1 MSPRSPVLAAATFA
15 LVAAPLLAACVTPAV
30 AAPAAAPAAMAHVT
44 FRAADGSDRGMAMLT
59 DAPSGVLLRLELK
72 GLPPGWHGI
81 HFHAKGDCSDNAA
94 GFLASGAHIHA
105 MERPHGLL
113 NPNGPDMGDLPNVYA
128 AADGTVNAELFTTLV
143 SMKGAGGRP
152 ALADA
157 DGSAIVLHANP
168 DDGITQ
174 PIGGAG
180 ARIACAVVQ

>member
-1 MSPRSPVLAAATFA
+1 MSPCTPVLAALA
-15 LVAAPLLAACVTPAV
+15 LALAL
-30 AAPAAAPAAMAHVT
+30 AAAPALAAPAPAAGAMAHVT
-44 FRAADGSDRGMAMLT
+44 FKAGDGSDRGMAMLT
-59 DAPSGVLLRLELK
+59 DAPTGVMLRLELK

-105 MERPHGLL
+105 MEHPHGLM

-128 AADGTVNAELFTTLV
+128 AADGTVHAEVFSTLV
-143 SMKGAGGRP
+143 SMNGAGGRS

-157 DGSAIVLHANP
+157 DGSAIVVHANA
-168 DDGITQ
+168 DDGATQ

-180 ARIACAVVQ
+180 PRIACAVVK